1 MITITLLTNHKK
13 HGFHC
18 EKADGESKINST
30 RAIQGRTVIVIA
42 HRLST
47 IKSADSIA
55 VVDNG
60 HIVEVSRTFVICMS
74 ACSLIYYQPIDLIIF
89 ILIVGALLNIS
100 NFFQ

>member
-1 MITITLLTNHKK
+1 MVYLL
-13 HGFHC
+13 FFSALDAES
-18 EKADGESKINST
+18 EKVVQEALD

-60 HIVEVSRTFVICMS
+60 HIVEVSRTFILCMS